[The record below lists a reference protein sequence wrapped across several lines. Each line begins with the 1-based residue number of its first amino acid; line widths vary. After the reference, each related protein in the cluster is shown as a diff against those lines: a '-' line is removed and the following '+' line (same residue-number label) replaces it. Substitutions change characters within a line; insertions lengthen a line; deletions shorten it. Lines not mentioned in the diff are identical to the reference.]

1 MLNQFLRYLPLSL
14 LVKREAPARL
24 LEVGGGAAG
33 LRAYLPGLKIT
44 GVDPCFGA
52 CPAAETADFTPID
65 GSVLALPF
73 PDGAFPVVVCSD
85 ALEHVDAGDR
95 QKAVLELWRVCS
107 GKVFLSFPVKESYG
121 PWEERLFNY
130 YKRGGKEIPG
140 WLEEHRRKGLP
151 EEREIAALLAARG
164 IPFKTVPNENN
175 LLHFAAMVLDS
186 SFLAGALGRLTAAL
200 APDVW
205 DRGAASAGSSLLR
218 ALFLPLRLLP
228 RFTNFGSVVRKIFI
242 LDRGAAAGIAGYY
255 DRNPGMISS
264 PFGGIGSSP
273 DYGHPYLTETLADL
287 GVGLAGKKVLD
298 AGCGSGWFAR
308 YCKARGVDYTGAD
321 ISETSVA
328 LSRKVTPN
336 IVLADS
342 QALPFEDASFDYVF
356 CIDSFEHVPDQAR
369 AAAEFRRVLRAG
381 GAVFLSVPN
390 YSNVAGM
397 VKWFEEAAGF
407 YGKDSWA
414 PFDRWAPQALEQFM
428 TPGRVRRVFGG
439 AGFKKFSVIGGRNDL
454 LEGIFPWIAHRRM
467 PYAYSVKEL
476 FMRFQKP
483 LERFHRLSLHNF
495 WLIEK

>member
-14 LVKREAPARL
+14 LVKREAPAFL
-24 LEVGGGAAG
+24 LEVGGGVTG
-33 LRAYLPGLKIT
+33 LKSYLPGLKIT
-44 GVDPCFGA
+44 SVDPCFGA
-52 CPAAETADFTPID
+52 CPAEKTAAFVPVA

-73 PDGAFPVVVCSD
+73 SEGAFPVVVCSD
-85 ALEHVDAGDR
+85 ALEHVDAADR
-95 QKAVLELWRVCS
+95 EKAVLELWRVCS
-107 GKVFLSFPVKESYG
+107 GKVFLAFPVRESYG
-121 PWEERLFNY
+121 PWEQKLYIYYER
-130 YKRGGKEIPG
+130 RGKGIPG
-140 WLEEHRRKGLP
+140 WLQEHRSKGLP
-151 EEREIAALLAARG
+151 EEREIAAFLAARG

-186 SFLAGALGRLTAAL
+186 SVLAGALGRLTSVL
-200 APDVW
+200 APDDW
-205 DRGAASAGSSLLR
+205 DYSARSAADSLLR
-218 ALFLPLRLLP
+218 VLFLPLRLLP

-264 PFGGIGSSP
+264 PFGGVNSAT
-273 DYGHPYLTETLADL
+273 DYGHPYLTETLAAL
-287 GVGLAGKKVLD
+287 GVGLQGKRVLD

-336 IVLADS
+336 IVQADS
-342 QALPFEDASFDYVF
+342 QALPFEDGSFDYVF
-356 CIDSFEHVPDQAR
+356 CIDSFEHVPDQGR
-369 AAAEFRRVLRAG
+369 AAAEFRRVLRTG

-390 YSNVAGM
+390 YSNVGGL
-397 VKWFEEAAGF
+397 VKWFEETAGF
-407 YGKDSWA
+407 YEKDTWA

-439 AGFKKFSVIGGRNDL
+439 AGFENFSVIGGRNDL

-483 LERFHRLSLHNF
+483 LERFYRLSLHNF
-495 WLIEK
+495 WLIKK